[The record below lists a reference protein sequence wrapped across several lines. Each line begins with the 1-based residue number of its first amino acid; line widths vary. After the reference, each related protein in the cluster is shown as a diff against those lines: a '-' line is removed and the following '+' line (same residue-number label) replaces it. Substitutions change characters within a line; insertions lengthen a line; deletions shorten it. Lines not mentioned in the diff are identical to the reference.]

1 MRGYS
6 DALNNI
12 INRIL
17 EARSKRALGRATREL
32 WKLYHDQMPARG
44 PRGSIVN
51 MIRGILIMDALSHPP
66 IVTRKGNSITWRP

>member
-17 EARSKRALGRATREL
+17 EARNNHARRRGVREL
-32 WKLYHDQMPARG
+32 WKLYHDQMPHRG